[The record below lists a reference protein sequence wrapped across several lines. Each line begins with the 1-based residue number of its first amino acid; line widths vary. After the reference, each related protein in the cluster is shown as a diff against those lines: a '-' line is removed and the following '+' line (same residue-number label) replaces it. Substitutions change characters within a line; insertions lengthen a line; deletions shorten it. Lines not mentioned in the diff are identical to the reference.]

1 VFWGGYQL
9 EERYWHLYWIPA
21 YTSHGRVGLDAT
33 VDADAGLDFKWINP
47 TNDFVLIQATTGAD
61 HVTFQL
67 YGNRPAWRVEVDDPV
82 ISNTVAP
89 DPTPEVQQE
98 PLLPWGRV
106 IPVESA
112 RDGFQ
117 VVNVRHVIP
126 DDGSATRELVLNS
139 VYQPAHTVTLVGTGD
154 APGAADV
161 AVAVERVLASQ
172 HAVAAAAANTRAPAA
187 APPVPTP
194 NGPRSLA
201 QIRDELRRAGWGGG
215 SDEDAL
221 ATYRRTAA
229 AADH

>member
-1 VFWGGYQL
+1 
-9 EERYWHLYWIPA
+9 
-21 YTSHGRVGLDAT
+21 
-33 VDADAGLDFKWINP
+33 
-47 TNDFVLIQATTGAD
+47 VLIQATTGAD

-67 YGNRPAWRVEVDDPV
+67 YGNKPAWRVMVNDPV
-82 ISNTVAP
+82 ISDTVAP

-126 DDGSATRELVLNS
+126 DDGSATRDLVLKS
-139 VYQPAHTVTLVGTGD
+139 VYQPAHTVTLVGTGN
-154 APGAADV
+154 APGAAD
-161 AVAVERVLASQ
+161 AGAAVERVLASQ
-172 HAVAAAAANTRAPAA
+172 QAVPPVAPSTGAPAA
-187 APPVPTP
+187 TTTFPTP

-221 ATYRRTAA
+221 ATYRHTAA